1 MMLVPLLRQIQMY
14 FRLAQLR
21 DNPQKAELANHYF
34 EGARLGIPP
43 RANLKL
49 INEYILQNRIGD
61 ALEVAE
67 RTDFDNI
74 ANVNVK
80 RFLDFSA
87 EEKILCAEARHV
99 SLTTPQAVVSLAR
112 AVRHVI
118 DRKTPGAFVECGVF
132 KGGSIIVILRTL
144 LLCGVTDRDIY
155 LFDTFEGMPE
165 PDENDIFYTGDAA
178 SALFKFFGGKGT
190 KSDWVRADLDSV
202 RERVLATGYPRER
215 IHFVKGMVED
225 TLPQEAPEQVALLRL
240 DTDFY
245 KSTKHELVHLYPRIS
260 RGGILILDDYGVF
273 RGAQQ
278 ATDEYFRECDVEMF
292 LTRVDEAVRL
302 GVKL

>member
-1 MMLVPLLRQIQMY
+1 
-14 FRLAQLR
+14 
-21 DNPQKAELANHYF
+21 
-34 EGARLGIPP
+34 
-43 RANLKL
+43 
-49 INEYILQNRIGD
+49 
-61 ALEVAE
+61 
-67 RTDFDNI
+67 
-74 ANVNVK
+74 
-80 RFLDFSA
+80 
-87 EEKILCAEARHV
+87 
-99 SLTTPQAVVSLAR
+99 
-112 AVRHVI
+112 
-118 DRKTPGAFVECGVF
+118 
-132 KGGSIIVILRTL
+132 
-144 LLCGVTDRDIY
+144 
-155 LFDTFEGMPE
+155 
-165 PDENDIFYTGDAA
+165 
-178 SALFKFFGGKGT
+178 
-190 KSDWVRADLDSV
+190 
-202 RERVLATGYPRER
+202 LATGYPRER